1 MTSNNNNNT
10 NTKDVR
16 NIHYTMD
23 DSTKELFI
31 KSVVGNTY
39 FSLSWTKNDGEQDTR
54 NGRLNVYKY
63 IKGTGRTKNDDKY
76 LTLHMPKEGPAGYR
90 SIRIST
96 ISEIRTRNR
105 VITFKVA

>member
-10 NTKDVR
+10 KHVR
-16 NIHYTMD
+16 NIPYR
-23 DSTKELFI
+23 K
-31 KSVVGNTY
+31 
-39 FSLSWTKNDGEQDTR
+39 
-54 NGRLNVYKY
+54 
-63 IKGTGRTKNDDKY
+63 KNDDKY
-76 LTLHMPKEGPAGYR
+76 LTLHMPKEGPSGYR